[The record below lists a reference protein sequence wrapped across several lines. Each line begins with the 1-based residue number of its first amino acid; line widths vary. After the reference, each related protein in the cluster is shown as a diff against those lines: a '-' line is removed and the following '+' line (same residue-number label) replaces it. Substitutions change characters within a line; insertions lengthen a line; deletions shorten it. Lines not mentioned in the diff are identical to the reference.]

1 MKKLLALFLA
11 VAMVA
16 AGNVLALAEEAPA
29 ENPVEEAPI
38 VIIDGDKTYYPGDT
52 VETTWSIYF
61 GSGSHS
67 KWFTILTDK
76 EIIGCTNE
84 NTTNVKVEVGVRE
97 NTDKQLIFSLKNPST
112 SEEDVGKIV
121 EDNITI
127 VLKDGETEQP
137 YSFGLAVTYR
147 GGIVINQEGAH
158 SGISRFILG
167 ETKTLS
173 FKVTDPSNLLILPY
187 KVQVK
192 AETMNGEEIS
202 DLESWL
208 LQIGEVQTDG
218 KNFSFPVTPVKEG
231 NQRLHI
237 FVTGADGYTGG
248 KGWDF
253 EVSKDGNFSKWE
265 TIGSAEDNTPT
276 DNAANSSET
285 TDAIREATEVL
296 SSGAGELPKNAV
308 SVSTASGAT
317 MTAIPVKLSSGSAA
331 LSLDTANV
339 LGDSSVALSA
349 NVDNGA
355 MEVVLPGGFGQINE
369 PGRIY
374 YPLDLN
380 TAPSCAEEM
389 KAAVKGDEDTRTEAI
404 KAGGDMTLPAT
415 ATITLKTKLEGTVNV
430 YYYNED
436 TRRFTKLATTSAKE
450 GKITFTTKQ
459 MGHLVLTTGTI

>member
-16 AGNVLALAEEAPA
+16 AGNVLALAEEAAP
-29 ENPVEEAPI
+29 EVMEDAPI
-38 VIIDGDKTYYPGDT
+38 TVGGRLPGET
-52 VETTWSIYF
+52 IRTTWSVYMKGGTTSFQIETPR
-61 GSGSHS
+61 
-67 KWFTILTDK
+67 KIVADPTNI
-76 EIIGCTNE
+76 NE
-84 NTTNVKVEVGVRE
+84 NITVRGRVVMGVL
-97 NTDKQLIFSLKNPST
+97 KQVSLSFNRKLT
-112 SEEDVGKIV
+112 KEDIGTFEEDVVSIKLDDGNTYSFPFRV
-121 EDNITI
+121 EYVGPYIEQMVESSSQIKHFVVGTPAVIPLEIIDPDDLIADYTVEVAMRTIPDNVTVTGEDRILRVDNIER
-127 VLKDGETEQP
+127 DGKAIKVHVTPTKKGMQHINIYATPTLHEGE
-137 YSFGLAVTYR
+137 FG
-147 GGIVINQEGAH
+147 GKMGSGWDIEVIN
-158 SGISRFILG
+158 
-167 ETKTLS
+167 
-173 FKVTDPSNLLILPY
+173 P
-187 KVQVK
+187 
-192 AETMNGEEIS
+192 GEEFTPDKQTLVES
-202 DLESWL
+202 DNV
-208 LQIGEVQTDG
+208 G
-218 KNFSFPVTPVKEG
+218 
-231 NQRLHI
+231 
-237 FVTGADGYTGG
+237 
-248 KGWDF
+248 
-253 EVSKDGNFSKWE
+253 
-265 TIGSAEDNTPT
+265 PT

-285 TDAIREATEVL
+285 TDAIREATDVL
-296 SSGAGELPKNAV
+296 SSGTGELPKNAV

-374 YPLDLN
+374 FPLDLN

-450 GKITFTTKQ
+450 GKVTFATKQ